1 MVKTSTLAVI
11 LGVMVLS
18 VAVFANEADG
28 AGLVWRAVSK
38 VGSLISDLGDVGASG
53 CSNGQVLK
61 YQTSNSTW
69 ICGTDSGGIASIN
82 SDTTAAQTIVGV
94 TGNTTASTT
103 SGATTINLGTNVV
116 MTGGSAQTITKAL
129 TINSGTL
136 GGQLNIAG
144 NTFLNT
150 GTITFPT
157 STDTLV
163 GRATTDT
170 LTNKNLAD
178 STSGFSD
185 DADSTKLMKFQLSG
199 ITTGTTRTVTVP
211 NSNTILPLIVL
222 KSASE
227 IVSNSATQQNDDQL
241 FFSVGANEVWLV
253 ELYTRTSMFAASDF
267 GQSWTIPASAT
278 FIGFPDDVNN
288 QGSATAGA
296 GTAQI
301 DLTTTRTKTIAANSS
316 VLLLERGLLVTA
328 GTSGTVQY
336 RWAQAV
342 AAVENTSVLQN
353 SFIIAYRLA

>member
-1 MVKTSTLAVI
+1 
-11 LGVMVLS
+11 MVLS
-18 VAVFANEADG
+18 VAVFASEADG

-38 VGSLISDLGDVGASG
+38 VGALISDFPDVGASG
-53 CSNGQVLK
+53 CTNGQVLE

-69 ICGTDSGGIASIN
+69 ICGTDSGIASIN
-82 SDTTAAQTIVGV
+82 GDTTAAQTIVGV